1 MHSAAMHKLTAA
13 LLAVAAIAVLAVPSG
28 AIAAKPVNYVG
39 KTDAGHKVTFKL
51 IRGKKIDQFVTGLRT
66 QCLPIQGG
74 GSPMLG
80 VDPWPNSWFPVNKTV
95 KFEASLVPAFY
106 WNEVTNHFE
115 VTTKKLR
122 NGTIRGKLRRV
133 YEFLVPKY
141 PIGTFVIYSCLG
153 ENTFTA
159 KPRV

>member
-1 MHSAAMHKLTAA
+1 MLLVMNKLTAG
-13 LLAVAAIAVLAVPSG
+13 LLAAAVVCALALPAG
-28 AIAAKPVNYVG
+28 ALGAKPVSYVG

-51 IRGKKIDQFVTGLRT
+51 FRGKKIDQFVTGLRT
-66 QCLPIQGG
+66 QCLSIQGG

-80 VDPWPNSWFPVNKTV
+80 VDPWPNSWFPVNQTV

-122 NGTIRGKLRRV
+122 NGTIKGSLRRV

-141 PIGTFVIYSCLG
+141 PIGTFTIYSCLG
-153 ENTFTA
+153 ENTFVA
-159 KPRV
+159 KPRR